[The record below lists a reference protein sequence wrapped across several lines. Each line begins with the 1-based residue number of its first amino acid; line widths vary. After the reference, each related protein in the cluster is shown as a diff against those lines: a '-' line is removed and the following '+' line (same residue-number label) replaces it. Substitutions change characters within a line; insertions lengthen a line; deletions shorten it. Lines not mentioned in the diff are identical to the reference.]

1 MMEFQNIRVSL
12 NKPKAILF
20 WLSIIVL
27 FTTLLFSSTF
37 TQAQATEFS
46 STEPTKIKPKGKI
59 LIVMT
64 NHAKY
69 PSRED
74 TTGLWVTELTHFY
87 DVATAAGYEMDF
99 ISPKGGSIPLDE
111 RSQKSSY
118 MDKEARA
125 HLADP
130 DFMTRLNH
138 TMKPS
143 EVKASDYKAIY
154 FTGGHGVMWDFP
166 NNAELVSLSEQ
177 IYHQGGVVSAVCHGV
192 AGLLALK
199 DEQGQPLIAKH
210 KITGFSNE
218 EEALSG
224 MKKQVPFF
232 LEHELKAKGAIYK
245 QSLIPFTSFVI
256 VDDRI
261 ITGQNPQSPREVG
274 QAVMTRLAQ
283 IQ

>member
-1 MMEFQNIRVSL
+1 MAIPQAMNHRVIQSL
-12 NKPKAILF
+12 L
-20 WLSIIVL
+20 VL
-27 FTTLLFSSTF
+27 IASLFSMPF
-37 TQAQATEFS
+37 AYA
-46 STEPTKIKPKGKI
+46 STENNSNLSATPIKGKI
-59 LIVMT
+59 LVVMT

-87 DVATAAGYEMDF
+87 DVARQAGYEMDF
-99 ISPKGGSIPLDE
+99 ISPKGGVVPLDE
-111 RSQKSSY
+111 RSQKWIY

-125 HLADP
+125 RLADKA
-130 DFMTRLNH
+130 FMSRLNH

-143 EVKASDYKAIY
+143 DVKASDYKAIY

-166 NNAELVSLSEQ
+166 NNPELTMLSEQ
-177 IYHQGGVVSAVCHGV
+177 IYRQGGVVSAVCHGV

-199 DEQGQPLIAKH
+199 DEQGQPLIANRKV
-210 KITGFSNE
+210 TGFSNIE
-218 EEALSG
+218 ESLSG

-232 LEHELKAKGAIYK
+232 LEDNLKSRGADYK
-245 QSLIPFTSFVI
+245 QGLFPFTSYVI

-274 QAVMTRLAQ
+274 EEVVKRLST
-283 IQ
+283 IK